1 MSLLKNGTNLW
12 LYPTKYY
19 LFEEVFQM
27 KNKKFL
33 RYIGKVL
40 SYIKCNTR
48 TRKLIR
54 EDLYTSLS
62 EKSNETGENDP
73 IKLMGE
79 PREVAREFISN
90 LDLKESGGFE
100 YRTNLEIFGIPII
113 HISSKPWGVTKGII
127 AIGNIAIGFIAIG
140 RISIGVLSCGAVS
153 LGIVAALGAVSLSLL
168 LSIGAVA
175 IAQHFA
181 IGAVAVANIALGE
194 VADGIVSIYR
204 SNGSGDI
211 MIKLPADKESIK
223 EAILKIYPN
232 INEYILQIF
241 LRAGT

>member
-1 MSLLKNGTNLW
+1 
-12 LYPTKYY
+12 
-19 LFEEVFQM
+19 M

-40 SYIKCNTR
+40 SYIKCNSR

-54 EDLYTSLS
+54 EDLYTNLS
-62 EKSNETGENDP
+62 EKSDETGENDP

-79 PREVAREFISN
+79 PGEVAREFISN

-100 YRTNLEIFGIPII
+100 YRTNLELFGIPII
-113 HISSKPWGVTKGII
+113 HISMKPWGITKGII
-127 AIGNIAIGFIAIG
+127 AIGNIAVGFIAIG

-153 LGIVAALGAVSLSLL
+153 LGIVASLGAVSLSLL

-175 IAQHFA
+175 VAYGFSIGAVAVAQHFA
-181 IGAVAVANIALGE
+181 IGAVAVANIALGD
-194 VADGIVSIYR
+194 VSDGIVSIYR
-204 SNGSGDI
+204 SSGSGDI
-211 MIKLPADKESIK
+211 MIKLPADKETIK

-241 LRAGT
+241 LRAGS

>member
-1 MSLLKNGTNLW
+1 
-12 LYPTKYY
+12 
-19 LFEEVFQM
+19 M

-40 SYIKCNTR
+40 SYIKCNSR

-54 EDLYTSLS
+54 EDLYTNLS
-62 EKSNETGENDP
+62 EWSGETGENDP

-79 PREVAREFISN
+79 PREVAREFIAN
-90 LDLKESGGFE
+90 LELKESGGFE
-100 YRTNLEIFGIPII
+100 YRTNLEIFGIPLF
-113 HISSKPWGVTKGII
+113 HISLKSSGITKGII

-140 RISIGVLSCGAVS
+140 RISIGVLSFGAVS
-153 LGIVAALGAVSLSLL
+153 LGLAASFGAVSLSLL
-168 LSIGAVA
+168 LSVGAVAVAYVFSIGAVA
-175 IAQHFA
+175 VAHHFA

-211 MIKLPADKESIK
+211 MIKLPADQETIK
-223 EAILKIYPN
+223 EAILKVYPN

-241 LRAGT
+241 LRAGV

>member
-1 MSLLKNGTNLW
+1 
-12 LYPTKYY
+12 
-19 LFEEVFQM
+19 M

-40 SYIKCNTR
+40 SYIKCNRR

-54 EDLYTSLS
+54 EDLYTNLT

-113 HISSKPWGVTKGII
+113 HISLKPWGITRGII

-140 RISIGVLSCGAVS
+140 RISIGVLSCGAISV
-153 LGIVAALGAVSLSLL
+153 GILASLGAVSISLL
-168 LSIGAVA
+168 LSIGAVAVAYGFSIGAVA

-181 IGAVAVANIALGE
+181 IGAVAAANIALGD
-194 VADGIVSIYR
+194 VSDGIVSIYR
-204 SNGSGDI
+204 SSGSGDI
-211 MIKLPADKESIK
+211 MIKLPADKETIK

-241 LRAGT
+241 MKAGA

>member
-1 MSLLKNGTNLW
+1 
-12 LYPTKYY
+12 
-19 LFEEVFQM
+19 M

-40 SYIKCNTR
+40 SYIKCNSR

-54 EDLYTSLS
+54 EDLYTNLS
-62 EKSNETGENDP
+62 VKYNETGENDP

-113 HISSKPWGVTKGII
+113 HISLKPYGITKGII

-140 RISIGVLSCGAVS
+140 RISIGVLSCGAISV
-153 LGIVAALGAVSLSLL
+153 GILASLGAVSISLL
-168 LSIGAVA
+168 LSIGAVAVAYGFSIGAVAIAQHFAIGAVA

-181 IGAVAVANIALGE
+181 IGAVAVANIALGD
-194 VADGIVSIYR
+194 VSDGIVSIYR
-204 SNGSGDI
+204 SSGSGDI
-211 MIKLPADKESIK
+211 MIKLPADKETIK

-241 LRAGT
+241 MKAGA

>member
-1 MSLLKNGTNLW
+1 
-12 LYPTKYY
+12 
-19 LFEEVFQM
+19 M

-40 SYIKCNTR
+40 SYIKCNSR

-54 EDLYTSLS
+54 EDLYTNLS
-62 EKSNETGENDP
+62 EKSDETGENDP

-79 PREVAREFISN
+79 PGEVAREFISN

-100 YRTNLEIFGIPII
+100 YRTNLELFGIPII
-113 HISSKPWGVTKGII
+113 HISMKPWGITKGI
-127 AIGNIAIGFIAIG
+127 
-140 RISIGVLSCGAVS
+140 ISIGVLSCGAVS
-153 LGIVAALGAVSLSLL
+153 LGIVASLGAVSLSLL

-175 IAQHFA
+175 VAYGFSIGAVAVAQHFA
-181 IGAVAVANIALGE
+181 IGAVAVANIALGD
-194 VADGIVSIYR
+194 VSDGIVSIYR
-204 SNGSGDI
+204 SSGSGDI
-211 MIKLPADKESIK
+211 MIKLPADKETIK

-241 LRAGT
+241 LRAGS